1 MTHCLP
7 CTQVTTIN
15 TVENSPSKL
24 SLSRILKLN
33 AARGGAL
40 DKVELAVLKT
50 TNTEW
55 KRHRFLDMYL
65 YNRYS
70 MRVARMCKLGARLL
84 VSRHTHSS
92 QGVFIYFCG
101 WSLLSN
107 CTYSKFYS

>member
-1 MTHCLP
+1 MTRCLP
-7 CTQVTTIN
+7 CAQVTTIN

-65 YNRYS
+65 YNRCA
-70 MRVARMCKLGARLL
+70 MRVVVCRTDIQLFGC
-84 VSRHTHSS
+84 
-92 QGVFIYFCG
+92 
-101 WSLLSN
+101 
-107 CTYSKFYS
+107 